1 MDFNNFKDIVADNI
15 KDYLP
20 EDYLTAEVK
29 LTDVVKN
36 NDTHYTG
43 LTILKEDE
51 HISPTIYL
59 EDFYKD
65 YENGKT
71 PDEIMEKIADIYVN
85 AKNNEQMLGVQ
96 EIADNITNFEVTKD
110 KISARVVNLE
120 ANKERLE
127 NMPHKEM
134 GDLAITYHID
144 LGEGN
149 DGSKMSVAINN
160 DMMKQYGVEVNE
172 LHDLACDN
180 MERLNP
186 SKFMD
191 IRDVLLEMM
200 VPGYAE
206 MSPEEKEYHAHD
218 MGMDVPDQSMYVL
231 SNTDKNFGAAA
242 VLDSEMMDKIREE
255 VGDFYILPS
264 SVHELLIVP
273 KTADMDL
280 DTLQNMVQDV
290 NATQVAANE
299 VLSDHVYE
307 YDPETKEMF
316 RADKAEEHMKEKQTM
331 KEEKQE
337 KTEKKERPS
346 LRSKLEEKKIE
357 SKELA
362 KESKERTVSKDRNR
376 DQSL

>member
-1 MDFNNFKDIVADNI
+1 MDFENFKDIVTDNI

-20 EDYLTAEVK
+20 AEYENANVR
-29 LTDVVKN
+29 LSDVVKN

-43 LTILKEDE
+43 LSILNEGE
-51 HISPTIYL
+51 NISPTIYL
-59 EDFYKD
+59 EDFYELLD
-65 YENGKT
+65 EKT
-71 PDEIMEKIADIYVN
+71 PDEVLTKIASVYVEAKDNEKI
-85 AKNNEQMLGVQ
+85 MGVQ
-96 EIADNITNFEVTKD
+96 KVVEDISNFNATKD

-127 NMPHKEM
+127 NLPHKEM
-134 GDLAITYHID
+134 GDLAVTYYVN
-144 LGEGN
+144 LGEAP

-160 DMMKQYGVEVNE
+160 AMMNEYGVEVNE
-172 LHDLACDN
+172 LHELACEN
-180 MERLNP
+180 MERVNP
-186 SKFMD
+186 ARFMD

-206 MSPEEKEYHAHD
+206 MSPEEKQYQMES
-218 MGMDVPDQSMYVL
+218 MGMDVPEQNMFVL

-273 KTADMDL
+273 KSANVDL
-280 DTLQNMVQDV
+280 ETLQDMVKDV
-290 NATQVAANE
+290 NSTHVAPNE
-299 VLSDHVYE
+299 ILSDNVYE
-307 YDPETKEMF
+307 YDPETKEMY
-316 RADKAEEHMKEKQTM
+316 RADKAAEHQMEKQAA
-331 KEEKQE
+331 KEEKME
-337 KTEKKERPS
+337 RAEEKKERPS
-346 LRSKLEEKKIE
+346 LRDKLEEKKKE

-362 KESKERTVSKDRNR
+362 KENKEKVQTKNR